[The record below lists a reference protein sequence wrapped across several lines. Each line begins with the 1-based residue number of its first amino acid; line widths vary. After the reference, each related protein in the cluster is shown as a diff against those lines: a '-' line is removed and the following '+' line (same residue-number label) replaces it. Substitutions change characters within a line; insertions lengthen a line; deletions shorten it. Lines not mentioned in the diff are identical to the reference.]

1 MRRTLWL
8 IGGILGALGVLIGIS
23 QGLANAGPSLSGS
36 TQQVDGN
43 GVAVF
48 ATLLKEPAESTAIR
62 LTLDT
67 YFVNLVRYDFEE
79 VATLRDDTG
88 KSYSVMSVERIGS
101 GLKPHFRQ
109 AVLRF
114 PRVAP
119 EAKTIEL
126 VVKDVTGVKERVFRW
141 RLAE

>member
-1 MRRTLWL
+1 M
-8 IGGILGALGVLIGIS
+8 
-23 QGLANAGPSLSGS
+23 
-36 TQQVDGN
+36 
-43 GVAVF
+43 F
-48 ATLLKEPAESTAIR
+48 ATLLTEQAESTAIQ

-67 YFVNLVRYDFEE
+67 YFVNLVRYDVEE

-88 KSYSVMSVERIGS
+88 KSYPVTSVDRIGS
-101 GLKPHFRQ
+101 GLKPHFRH

-119 EAKTIEL
+119 EATTIEL
-126 VVKDVTGVKERVFRW
+126 VVKDGGGVPERVFRW